1 MMSRAKGTLLA
12 GIAAIVA
19 LVPLYG
25 DPRQTPVTHPEWA
38 YLVLRAMGLDAFV
51 GRDTTASLAFEA
63 LAPRLGLSL
72 EPGRYLRAD
81 GVRRLEGGAVLE
93 ATASPGGEVAY
104 SVAAAQGGDYRVR
117 LTLQGPP
124 ESNVSI
130 EFVRQGQEAADHAWN
145 VSPSGLAVAGPGYF
159 RPGAYTLS
167 IGLPTGT
174 RLGRIEFIPPCINP
188 TEPIGGWR
196 ATAVT
201 DTTDVAVT
209 VLKALNLEHE
219 LPPAATPT
227 EVSSLAFM
235 PTMPTAVPVS
245 VEEGPDTWVKGA
257 AQPVQVAAL
266 IDVAEAGTY
275 TIYAYGYAG
284 AGQSWVADSCHKSV
298 TCASTETPETP
309 RWRAVLTSLF
319 SAGQHSILANL
330 GAGAGFSRLRIE
342 KKRDGA
348 ADYLGVLARLGLDF
362 KGQERPV
369 TRPEALEAARLIRRM
384 YGELSSA
391 CLDVVPTPVNVLI
404 AGLAVTAG
412 SVTGPAGPGLL
423 PPGVL
428 PPVIVPIPS
437 PGPPIG
443 PSPTPPPTTAPTPPP
458 TIPTLP
464 PGSPTEPI
472 K

>member
-1 MMSRAKGTLLA
+1 MKGTLLA
-12 GIAAIVA
+12 AIAAVVA

-38 YLVLRAMGLDAFV
+38 HLLLRAKGLDAFV

-81 GVRRLEGGAVLE
+81 GVRRVEGVIE
-93 ATASPGGEVAY
+93 ATGTPGGEVAY
-104 SVAAAQGGDYRVR
+104 AVAAAQGGDYRVR
-117 LTLQGPP
+117 LTLQGAP
-124 ESNVSI
+124 EANVTVDL
-130 EFVRQGQEAADHAWN
+130 VRQGEASPDHTWGVRPA
-145 VSPSGLAVAGPGYF
+145 AAAEAGPGYF

-167 IGLPTGT
+167 VGLPTGT
-174 RLGRIEFIPPCINP
+174 RLERVEFVPPCMNP
-188 TEPIGGWR
+188 IEPIGGWR
-196 ATAVT
+196 ATAIT
-201 DTTDVAVT
+201 DTVDVAVT
-209 VLKALNLEHE
+209 LLKALSLEHE

-227 EVSSLAFM
+227 EVPSLAFV
-235 PTMPTAVPVS
+235 PTMPTAVPVAI
-245 VEEGPDTWVKGA
+245 EEGPDTWIKGA

-284 AGQSWVADSCHKSV
+284 AGQSWVADSCHKAV
-298 TCASTETPETP
+298 TCASLETPETP
-309 RWRAVLTSLF
+309 RWRPVLTSLF

-330 GAGAGFSRLRIE
+330 GAGAGFSRLRVE
-342 KKRDGA
+342 KKRDAA

-369 TRPEALEAARLIRRM
+369 TRPEAADAARLLRRLQ
-384 YGELSSA
+384 GEQQAA
-391 CLDVVPTPVNVLI
+391 CLDVIPTPVSVLV
-404 AGLAVTAG
+404 AGLAGTAG
-412 SVTGPAGPGLL
+412 SVAGPGAPGPL

-428 PPVIVPIPS
+428 PPVVVPIPS
-437 PGPPIG
+437 PAPPTV
-443 PSPTPPPTTAPTPPP
+443 PTTIPPPTEPTPPP

-464 PGSPTEPI
+464 PGSPTVPI